1 MDDISKNPLF
11 IIPIITGPIFIIV
24 GLVLLRFP
32 PKNRNIF
39 YGYRTISSMKSPER
53 WEFAQIKSGKE
64 AIRLGILLTLSSL
77 IGFVYNPS
85 EIISVFVGLGLMLM
99 TIIIM
104 LFRIEKAI
112 TRKFNNDN

>member
-1 MDDISKNPLF
+1 MDDISKKSPFYNTNNYRDLF
-11 IIPIITGPIFIIV
+11 LLLLV
-24 GLVLLRFP
+24 LVLLRFP

-104 LFRIEKAI
+104 LFRIEKS
-112 TRKFNNDN
+112 NNT